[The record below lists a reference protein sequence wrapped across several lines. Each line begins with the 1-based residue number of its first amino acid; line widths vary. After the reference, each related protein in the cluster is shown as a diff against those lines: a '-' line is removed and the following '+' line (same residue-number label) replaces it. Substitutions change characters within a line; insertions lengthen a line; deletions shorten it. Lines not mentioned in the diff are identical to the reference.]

1 VSTPAAEPEQASG
14 EVPDPLVGQ
23 LLADRYR
30 IIKKLGEGA
39 MGAVYVGE
47 HLRIGRR
54 DAIKVLRPG
63 LAGDAEAIARFTRG
77 TRNVSAIRHPNVCT
91 IYDFSDTPEGVRYLA
106 MEFVEGDT
114 LKEILDREG
123 RLAVPRAVEITRQ
136 VAEALQ
142 AAHEAGVV
150 HRDLKPGNIM
160 ICRRPDGR
168 EQVKVVDFD
177 IAKGPAE
184 AEGEEVTRVGF
195 VVGTPEYMSPEQ
207 LTGDRLD
214 GRSDLYSLG
223 VVLFRMLA
231 GQLPFRATSTQE
243 IMIQRL
249 TGEPLRLHD
258 AAPDLVVPPGLEQA
272 MQRALARRVQDRQ
285 ASAGEFGREVVA
297 ALGGA
302 PAGAAAPAP
311 AAVPAPPAGG
321 ELAPTRVAKSL
332 APPATGP
339 AAAGPGRKRS
349 PALIGGVALAVVVVA
364 VGATLYFQGREQ
376 PAGPGARPDSAAQ
389 SVATLPAGTG
399 EVVAGGGAGQP
410 DTSTGGAQVDAQSGG
425 DAGAS
430 GARQSEPSS
439 RTSIEPSRT
448 PARSTTAG
456 GAGAGLPAGGVEA
469 MLKRQ
474 LGAVFGASGAQLRA
488 VRDSGQLGWRLAGS
502 RADSAAAAFVIA
514 QAAFAAG
521 DNVECL
527 RWARRAAGLGEGAAQ
542 TLVEGCQ

>member
-1 VSTPAAEPEQASG
+1 VSTTPPVPEQAPD
-14 EVPDPLVGQ
+14 EAPDPLVGQ

-30 IIKKLGEGA
+30 IVRKLGEGA

-123 RLAVPRAVEITRQ
+123 RLEVGRAVELTRQ

-142 AAHEAGVV
+142 AAHDAGVV

-184 AEGEEVTRVGF
+184 AEGEEVTRLGF

-207 LTGDRLD
+207 LMGDRLD

-231 GQLPFRATSTQE
+231 GSLPFRAPSTQE
-243 IMIQRL
+243 MMVQRL
-249 TGEPLRLHD
+249 TGEPLRLQD
-258 AAPDLVVPPGLEQA
+258 AAPDLLVPLALEEA
-272 MQRALARRVQDRQ
+272 LRRALAKRAQDRQ
-285 ASAGEFGREVVA
+285 ESAGEFGREVVA
-297 ALGGA
+297 ALT
-302 PAGAAAPAP
+302 AAPVPPPRP
-311 AAVPAPPAGG
+311 AEP
-321 ELAPTRVAKSL
+321 ELAPTRVGPAMAHAA
-332 APPATGP
+332 APASSPTAP
-339 AAAGPGRKRS
+339 AAARKRS
-349 PALIGGVALAVVVVA
+349 PVLIGGVAVVLIGAAAA
-364 VGATLYFQGREQ
+364 VGLLLTGRQQSDGE
-376 PAGPGARPDSAAQ
+376 GARPDTSSSAQTQSPGGAVLPVGAAGDSLQTAAAQ
-389 SVATLPAGTG
+389 DTQAPTGPENPAGGSSATQPGPGTDRPATQPSPNRPGGARATLPAGG
-399 EVVAGGGAGQP
+399 VGAMLNRQMVAVTEGA
-410 DTSTGGAQVDAQSGG
+410 
-425 DAGAS
+425 AGA
-430 GARQSEPSS
+430 R
-439 RTSIEPSRT
+439 
-448 PARSTTAG
+448 
-456 GAGAGLPAGGVEA
+456 
-469 MLKRQ
+469 
-474 LGAVFGASGAQLRA
+474 LRA
-488 VRDSGQLGWRLAGS
+488 VRDSAELGWRLAAT
-502 RADSAAAAFVIA
+502 RADSAAAAIVLA
-514 QAAFAAG
+514 HAAFAAG
-521 DNVECL
+521 EMSECL
-527 RWARRAAGLGEGAAQ
+527 RWARQAAGLGERSAEM
-542 TLVEGCQ
+542 LVQGCR